1 MSSKVCLG
9 EDYDDNTE
17 NEGNY
22 DHEMQES
29 EEEIV
34 DESSSY
40 RA

>member
-9 EDYDDNTE
+9 EDYDDTE

-22 DHEMQES
+22 DHEMMES
-29 EEEIV
+29 EEEVI